1 MLRLFSVFPTGAPGI
16 ALLILRICL
25 AVAFLDSCFDVIKPT
40 VLPLVCLAL
49 AVQSLLLCLGLLTP
63 VVSVI
68 TCAFELIALFFAGP
82 TDVRFIA
89 LSSLNAAA
97 IALLGPGAYSL
108 DARLFGRREIVFP
121 PSARDEQR

>member
-1 MLRLFSVFPTGAPGI
+1 M
-16 ALLILRICL
+16 
-25 AVAFLDSCFDVIKPT
+25 
-40 VLPLVCLAL
+40 VCLAL

-63 VVSVI
+63 IVSI
-68 TCAFELIALFFAGP
+68 IACASELTALFVTGL

-89 LSSLNAAA
+89 LSSLNAVS

-121 PSARDEQR
+121 PSGKDKHR